1 MGSNIQSVADI
12 SAYVMMSDGREDPEE
27 WEALKPL
34 AKNQNVAWDEFKK
47 EVAESL
53 KSLVQAE
60 DTWSADSIFESAGY
74 GLNPEKIEILFDDL
88 IDLVL
93 ADGAIDFGEIDVL
106 VRLRKILR
114 LSETYFVTTFA
125 IKVASA
131 AGKSKMN
138 VTLND
143 LDKSPEEVL
152 QEIKAETIEELE
164 EAA

>member
-1 MGSNIQSVADI
+1 MTERKCM
-12 SAYVMMSDGREDPEE
+12 YVRR
-27 WEALKPL
+27 
-34 AKNQNVAWDEFKK
+34 NVCMTHTYIIHTCMYHTYIHF
-47 EVAESL
+47 
-53 KSLVQAE
+53 
-60 DTWSADSIFESAGY
+60 GP
-74 GLNPEKIEILFDDL
+74 NPEKIEILFDDL

-131 AGKSKMN
+131 AGKGKVN
-138 VTLND
+138 VTLYD

-152 QEIKAETIEELE
+152 QEITAETIEELE